1 MTMFIHKIR
10 HIIDFFD
17 NRGLDSLFLACISSL
32 LIIGLVMVASSTADF
47 AEAKF
52 SNPLFFFNKQV
63 IFILLGLFVLYVIS
77 HIKIDFYYD
86 YGPLFLLLSL
96 LISLSVHIPGL
107 GVTVNGATRW
117 IDLGFFTLQ
126 VSEVSRLFFFIWLS
140 GYIVR
145 NDFNKDYI
153 KLFMFL
159 ALLMIIIVFQRDFGS
174 MILLFTAFIIFSFL
188 LNIKLINL
196 FKVIIVSIIP
206 IILLIILYPYRV
218 KRMLAFVNP
227 WSDPQGSGYQIIASQ
242 IALSSGGFFG
252 QGLGSSMQKLFYLP
266 EQYNDFI
273 LAIIGEELGF
283 IFLIFLL
290 LLYLIL
296 FSRIFIFYKKTQKI
310 SEFSSNIVLSIIL
323 LMLIQTVIHILV
335 NIGLFPT
342 KGMGL
347 PFISYGGTNLLLM
360 FSYIGLLIRIQIEN
374 KQSHSQAVHR
384 VLK

>member
-290 LLYLIL
+290 LVYLIL

-360 FSYIGLLIRIQIEN
+360 FSYIGLLIRVQIEN

-384 VLK
+384 VFK

>member
-63 IFILLGLFVLYVIS
+63 IFILLGLLVLYVIS

-384 VLK
+384 GFK

>member
-1 MTMFIHKIR
+1 MFIHKIR
-10 HIIDFFD
+10 EIIDFFD

-32 LIIGLVMVASSTADF
+32 IIIGLVMVTSSTVDF
-47 AEAKF
+47 AAARF
-52 SNPLFFFNKQV
+52 SNPFFFIKKQL
-63 IFILLGLFVLYVIS
+63 IFIILGLIILYVLS
-77 HIKIDFYYD
+77 HIKIDFFYD
-86 YGPLFLLLSL
+86 YGPLFLLFSLIISL
-96 LISLSVHIPGL
+96 LVHIPGL

-117 IDLGFFTLQ
+117 IDIGVFTLQ

-153 KLFMFL
+153 KIFIFL
-159 ALLMIIIVFQRDFGS
+159 TLLMIIIVFQRDFGS
-174 MILLFTAFIIFSFL
+174 MILLFTTFIIFSFL
-188 LNIKLINL
+188 LNIKFLNL
-196 FKVIIVSIIP
+196 FKVLLASIIP

-218 KRMLAFVNP
+218 NRMLAFVNP

-290 LLYLIL
+290 FLYLIL
-296 FSRIFIFYKKTQKI
+296 FSRILIFYEKTTKI
-310 SEFSSNIVLSIIL
+310 SKFSSNLVLSIVL
-323 LMLIQTVIHILV
+323 LMMIQTIIHILV

-360 FSYIGLLIRIQIEN
+360 FTYIGILIRIQIEN

-384 VLK
+384 GFK